1 MIPSII
7 RVFSDTL
14 AFIQPANYRPFPVTS
29 PLSDLRL
36 IHAKALVSLENTGA
50 ARGMKFLRP
59 EIRKEARFHRYLPP
73 WNLNGVRF
81 RAFLIVLFL
90 SDSHFFSVENGFIN
104 RLSFLVSAVSS
115 APLCSSACLPTFFLL
130 RPLCSH
136 FICLSICLQR
146 SSERR
151 ISIHRVHDR
160 SLNRQVS
167 RNACAVHIDV
177 TLLISTRCLTL
188 FALHQSEWHYDRTLY
203 LTKDREMFSWVC
215 WLIPQYR
222 FE

>member
-1 MIPSII
+1 
-7 RVFSDTL
+7 
-14 AFIQPANYRPFPVTS
+14 
-29 PLSDLRL
+29 
-36 IHAKALVSLENTGA
+36 
-50 ARGMKFLRP
+50 MKFLRP
-59 EIRKEARFHRYLPP
+59 EIRKEARFHRYLPL
-73 WNLNGVRF
+73 WNPNGVRF
-81 RAFLIVLFL
+81 RASLIIPFL
-90 SDSHFFSVENGFIN
+90 SDSHFFFSRKQIYQSFKFPRFRCLIKPLSAHRPVCQ
-104 RLSFLVSAVSS
+104 LSF
-115 APLCSSACLPTFFLL
+115 FFIPFARISFV
-130 RPLCSH
+130 RP
-136 FICLSICLQR
+136 CLQR

-203 LTKDREMFSWVC
+203 STKDREMFSWVC